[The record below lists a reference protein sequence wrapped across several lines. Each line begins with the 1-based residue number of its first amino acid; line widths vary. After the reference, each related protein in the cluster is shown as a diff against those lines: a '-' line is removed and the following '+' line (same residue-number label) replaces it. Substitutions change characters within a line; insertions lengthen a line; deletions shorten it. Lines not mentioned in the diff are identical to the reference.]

1 MANKQNNKKN
11 IKVDETEVASPAEDL
26 SRQQKAIESI
36 VAGYGAGNSIPDL
49 LKAILTE
56 LVKLRVGGGHV

>member
-11 IKVDETEVASPAEDL
+11 IKVDEPEVASPAEDL
-26 SRQQKAIESI
+26 SRQQQAIESI

>member
-11 IKVDETEVASPAEDL
+11 NKVDVPEFASLAEDL
-26 SRQQKAIESI
+26 YRQQQVIESI

-56 LVKLRVGGGHV
+56 LVKLRVGGEHV

>member
-11 IKVDETEVASPAEDL
+11 IKVDEPEVASPAEDL
-26 SRQQKAIESI
+26 SIQQQAIESI